1 MSGPVNEL
9 EKDVTLNSEPVIE
22 TGETEVRNEEVTNP
36 APEQPAAPVVEEE
49 AVEEPVVEEPAAEE
63 EAPVNE
69 SMLVAE
75 PELEPVVE
83 PEVVAEP
90 EVIAEPE
97 PVAELEPVAEPEPVL
112 EPEAVEE
119 TESSEEVTEETLVNF
134 ANMDKAQLVDK
145 LVQVVQQPIETIKGE
160 VAAIKAAFYAL
171 RKQEIAAEKEEF
183 LAKGNEEDAFAPRED
198 EHESRLKELLEM
210 IKEKRAEYNAAQEA
224 IKVENLQKKRDIIR
238 QIEEI
243 TSDPDNINRQFP
255 KVQQLQQEFKATGSV
270 PASSET
276 EVWKAYQLAVEKFY
290 DLLKINK
297 ELRDYDFK
305 KNLEI
310 KQRLCAEAEALDEET
325 DVVTA
330 FKKLQELHN
339 TWRETGPVAKELR
352 EELWTRFK
360 NASVVINKKYQ
371 AFFEERKSQEKEM
384 ALAKIALC
392 EKIEEINPDE
402 ITTYSGWDQATKVII
417 DLQDQWK
424 KLGFASRKVNSQL
437 FQRFRASCDNFF
449 AKKAEFYK
457 RTKEQFVVNLQK
469 KIELCEKA
477 EALKESTEWRKTTD
491 ALVALQ
497 KEWKTIG
504 PVAKRHSEE
513 VWKRFIA
520 ACDHFF
526 EQKKKQFQDVH
537 SVERE
542 NLKAKREVIAAI
554 NEALEAEDTEAA
566 AQTVRDLM
574 TRWSTIGHVPYRD
587 KDKVYAEYREAVDK
601 AFDKLDM
608 KGTRASLANFESS
621 ISQMGAGD
629 KMSREREKLVRAYE
643 AKCSELKTSENNL
656 GFFSARSKSG
666 STLIKDMERQIQHIK
681 DEIALLEQKIKLI
694 DEKN

>member
-1 MSGPVNEL
+1 MESREEMSGPVNEL

-22 TGETEVRNEEVTNP
+22 AGETEVRNEEVTNP

-63 EAPVNE
+63 EAPV
-69 SMLVAE
+69 SE
-75 PELEPVVE
+75 PEPIVE
-83 PEVVAEP
+83 PEPAAEP
-90 EVIAEPE
+90 IVEAERE
-97 PVAELEPVAEPEPVL
+97 SVAEPEPVVEA
-112 EPEAVEE
+112 EPVAEPADEATDELD
-119 TESSEEVTEETLVNF
+119 EEVTEEDSVSF

>member
-1 MSGPVNEL
+1 MESREEMSPSMKNL
-9 EKDVTLNSEPVIE
+9 EQDVTLNSEPAIE
-22 TGETEVRNEEVTNP
+22 AGETEVRNEEVN
-36 APEQPAAPVVEEE
+36 
-49 AVEEPVVEEPAAEE
+49 EPSPT
-63 EAPVNE
+63 
-69 SMLVAE
+69 
-75 PELEPVVE
+75 VE
-83 PEVVAEP
+83 PEPIAAP
-90 EVIAEPE
+90 ETI
-97 PVAELEPVAEPEPVL
+97 
-112 EPEAVEE
+112 EE
-119 TESSEEVTEETLVNF
+119 TATPQEETDEPTVSF
-134 ANMDKAQLVDK
+134 ADMDKAQLVDK
-145 LVQVVQQPIETIKGE
+145 LVEVVQQPIETIKGE

-171 RKQEIAAEKEEF
+171 RKQEVAAEKEEF
-183 LAKGNEEDAFAPRED
+183 LAKGNEEEAFAPRED

-210 IKEKRAEYNAAQEA
+210 VKEKRAEYNAAQEA

-243 TSDPDNINRQFP
+243 TNDPDNINRQFP
-255 KVQQLQQEFKATGSV
+255 RVQQLQQEFKAAGPV
-270 PASSET
+270 PATSET

-310 KQRLCAEAEALDEET
+310 KQQLCAEAEALDEEN
-325 DVVTA
+325 DVVAA

-352 EELWTRFK
+352 EDLWARFK
-360 NASVVINKKYQ
+360 NASAVINKKYQ

-384 ALAKIALC
+384 ADAKTALC
-392 EKIEEINPDE
+392 EEIEKINPDE
-402 ITTYSGWDQATKVII
+402 ITSYSGWDQATKVII
-417 DLQDQWK
+417 GLQEQWK
-424 KLGFASRKVNSQL
+424 KLGFASRKVNNQL
-437 FQRFRASCDNFF
+437 FARFREACDNFF
-449 AKKAEFYK
+449 AKKAEFYR
-457 RTKEQFVVNLQK
+457 RTKEEFAANLAK
-469 KIELCEKA
+469 KVELCEKA
-477 EALKESTEWRKTTD
+477 EELKDSTEWRKTTE

-497 KEWKTIG
+497 KQWKTIG
-504 PVAKRHSEE
+504 PVAKRHSDE

-537 SVERE
+537 SVERD
-542 NLKAKREVIAAI
+542 NLKTKREVIAAI
-554 NEALEAEDTEAA
+554 NEALEAEDTDAA

-574 TRWSTIGHVPYRD
+574 ARWNTIGHVPYRD
-587 KDKVYAEYREAVDK
+587 KDKVYADYREAVDK

-621 ISQMGAGD
+621 ISQMGGGD

-643 AKCSELKTSENNL
+643 AKCSELKTCENNM

>member
-1 MSGPVNEL
+1 MESREEMSGPINEL

-22 TGETEVRNEEVTNP
+22 AGETEVRNEEVTNP
-36 APEQPAAPVVEEE
+36 EPEQPAIPIAEES
-49 AVEEPVVEEPAAEE
+49 VEEPVAQETATEAETPVDESKPVVE
-63 EAPVNE
+63 
-69 SMLVAE
+69 SE
-75 PELEPVVE
+75 PESVSE

-90 EVIAEPE
+90 ESVTEPE
-97 PVAELEPVAEPEPVL
+97 PVAELDQLFVPEV
-112 EPEAVEE
+112 VEE
-119 TESSEEVTEETLVNF
+119 TEPSEEVTEETMVNY
-134 ANMDKAQLVDK
+134 ANMDKAQLIDK
-145 LVQVVQQPIETIKGE
+145 LVQLVQQPIETIKGE
-160 VAAIKAAFYAL
+160 VAAIKAAFYGL

-183 LAKGNEEDAFAPRED
+183 LAKGNEEKAFAPRED
-198 EHESRLKELLEM
+198 VHENRLKELLEM

-325 DVVTA
+325 DVVIA

-371 AFFEERKSQEKEM
+371 TFFEERKSLEKEM
-384 ALAKIALC
+384 AQAKIALC
-392 EKIEEINPDE
+392 EKIETINPDE

-542 NLKAKREVIAAI
+542 NLKAKREVIASI

-574 TRWSTIGHVPYRD
+574 TRWNTIGHVPYRD

-621 ISQMGAGD
+621 ISQMGSGD

-643 AKCSELKTSENNL
+643 AKCSELKTCENNM

>member
-1 MSGPVNEL
+1 M
-9 EKDVTLNSEPVIE
+9 
-22 TGETEVRNEEVTNP
+22 
-36 APEQPAAPVVEEE
+36 
-49 AVEEPVVEEPAAEE
+49 
-63 EAPVNE
+63 
-69 SMLVAE
+69 
-75 PELEPVVE
+75 
-83 PEVVAEP
+83 
-90 EVIAEPE
+90 
-97 PVAELEPVAEPEPVL
+97 
-112 EPEAVEE
+112 
-119 TESSEEVTEETLVNF
+119 
-134 ANMDKAQLVDK
+134 
-145 LVQVVQQPIETIKGE
+145 
-160 VAAIKAAFYAL
+160 
-171 RKQEIAAEKEEF
+171 
-183 LAKGNEEDAFAPRED
+183 
-198 EHESRLKELLEM
+198 
-210 IKEKRAEYNAAQEA
+210 
-224 IKVENLQKKRDIIR
+224 
-238 QIEEI
+238 
-243 TSDPDNINRQFP
+243 
-255 KVQQLQQEFKATGSV
+255 
-270 PASSET
+270 
-276 EVWKAYQLAVEKFY
+276 WKAYQLAVEKFY

-666 STLIKDMERQIQHIK
+666 STLIKDMERQTQHIK

>member
-1 MSGPVNEL
+1 MESREEMSPSMENL

-22 TGETEVRNEEVTNP
+22 TGETEVRNEEVNNP
-36 APEQPAAPVVEEE
+36 EPEQPVAEVQEQPVVVESQDEATPADADVPAIESEET
-49 AVEEPVVEEPAAEE
+49 
-63 EAPVNE
+63 
-69 SMLVAE
+69 
-75 PELEPVVE
+75 
-83 PEVVAEP
+83 
-90 EVIAEPE
+90 
-97 PVAELEPVAEPEPVL
+97 AELEED
-112 EPEAVEE
+112 E
-119 TESSEEVTEETLVNF
+119 TEQLNVGF
-134 ANMDKAQLVDK
+134 ASMDKAQLVDK

-171 RKQEIAAEKEEF
+171 RKQELAAEKEEF
-183 LAKGNEEDAFAPRED
+183 LSRGNEESAFAPRED
-198 EHESRLKELLEM
+198 EHENRLKELLEM
-210 IKEKRAEYNAAQEA
+210 VKEKRAEYNAAQEA
-224 IKVENLQKKRDIIR
+224 IKAENLQKKRDIIQ

-243 TSDPDNINRQFP
+243 TNDPDNINRQFP
-255 KVQQLQQEFKATGSV
+255 RVQQLQQEFKATGPV
-270 PASSET
+270 PATSET
-276 EVWKAYQLAVEKFY
+276 DVWKAYQLAVEKFY

-310 KQRLCAEAEALDEET
+310 KQQLCAEAEALDEESN
-325 DVVTA
+325 VVNA

-352 EELWTRFK
+352 EDLWARFK
-360 NASVVINKKYQ
+360 NASAVINKKYQ

-384 ALAKIALC
+384 ADAKTALC
-392 EKIEEINPDE
+392 EEIEKINPDE
-402 ITTYSGWDQATKVII
+402 ITSYSGWDQATKVII
-417 DLQDQWK
+417 GLQEQWK

-437 FQRFRASCDNFF
+437 FARFREACDKFF
-449 AKKAEFYK
+449 AKKAEFYR
-457 RTKEQFVVNLQK
+457 RTKEEFAANLAK
-469 KIELCEKA
+469 KQELCEKA
-477 EALKESTEWRKTTD
+477 EELKDSTDWRKTTD

-504 PVAKRHSEE
+504 PVAKRYSDE
-513 VWKRFIA
+513 VWKRFIS

-537 SVERE
+537 MVERE

-554 NEALEAEDTEAA
+554 NEALQAEDTEAA

-574 TRWSTIGHVPYRD
+574 SRWNTIGHVPYRD

-621 ISQMGAGD
+621 ISQMGGGD

-643 AKCSELKTSENNL
+643 AKCSELKTCENNM

>member
-1 MSGPVNEL
+1 MSGPINEL

-22 TGETEVRNEEVTNP
+22 AGETEVRNEEVTNP
-36 APEQPAAPVVEEE
+36 APEQPAAPVVEEV

-69 SMLVAE
+69 PE
-75 PELEPVVE
+75 PIVE
-83 PEVVAEP
+83 PEP
-90 EVIAEPE
+90 IAEPIVE
-97 PVAELEPVAEPEPVL
+97 PEPVAEPEPVVEAEPVAEPADEATDEL
-112 EPEAVEE
+112 E
-119 TESSEEVTEETLVNF
+119 EEVNEEDSVNF
-134 ANMDKAQLVDK
+134 ADMDKAQLVDK

-171 RKQEIAAEKEEF
+171 RKQELAAEKEEF
-183 LAKGNEEDAFAPRED
+183 LAKGNEEEAFAPRED
-198 EHESRLKELLEM
+198 EHENRLKELLEM

-224 IKVENLQKKRDIIR
+224 IKAENLQKKRDIIR

-255 KVQQLQQEFKATGSV
+255 KVQQLQQEFKATGPV
-270 PASSET
+270 PATSET
-276 EVWKAYQLAVEKFY
+276 EVWKSYQLAVEKFY

-352 EELWTRFK
+352 EDLWARFK
-360 NASVVINKKYQ
+360 NASAVINKKYQ

-384 ALAKIALC
+384 AEAKIALC
-392 EKIEEINPDE
+392 EEIEKINPDE
-402 ITTYSGWDQATKVII
+402 ISTYSGWDQATKII
-417 DLQDQWK
+417 IGLQDQWK
-424 KLGFASRKVNSQL
+424 KLGFASRKVNTQL

-469 KIELCEKA
+469 KVELCEKA

-520 ACDHFF
+520 ACDYFF

-621 ISQMGAGD
+621 ISQMGGGD

-643 AKCSELKTSENNL
+643 AKCNELKTSENNL

-666 STLIKDMERQIQHIK
+666 NTLIKDMERQIQRIK

>member
-1 MSGPVNEL
+1 MESREEMSPSMKNL
-9 EKDVTLNSEPVIE
+9 EQDVTLNSEPAIE
-22 TGETEVRNEEVTNP
+22 AGETEVRNEEVN
-36 APEQPAAPVVEEE
+36 
-49 AVEEPVVEEPAAEE
+49 EPSPT
-63 EAPVNE
+63 
-69 SMLVAE
+69 
-75 PELEPVVE
+75 VE
-83 PEVVAEP
+83 PEPIAAP
-90 EVIAEPE
+90 ETI
-97 PVAELEPVAEPEPVL
+97 
-112 EPEAVEE
+112 EE
-119 TESSEEVTEETLVNF
+119 TATPQEETDEPTVSF
-134 ANMDKAQLVDK
+134 ADMDKAQLVDK
-145 LVQVVQQPIETIKGE
+145 LVEVVQQPIETIKGE

-171 RKQEIAAEKEEF
+171 RKQEVAAEKEEF
-183 LAKGNEEDAFAPRED
+183 LAKGNEEEAFAPRED

-210 IKEKRAEYNAAQEA
+210 VKEKRAEYNAAQEA

-243 TSDPDNINRQFP
+243 TNDPDNINRQFP
-255 KVQQLQQEFKATGSV
+255 RVQQLQQEFKAAGPV
-270 PASSET
+270 PATSET

-310 KQRLCAEAEALDEET
+310 KQQLCAEAEALDEEN
-325 DVVTA
+325 DVVAA

-352 EELWTRFK
+352 EDLWARFK
-360 NASVVINKKYQ
+360 NASAVINKKYQ

-384 ALAKIALC
+384 ADAKTALC
-392 EKIEEINPDE
+392 EEIEKINPDE
-402 ITTYSGWDQATKVII
+402 ITSYSGWDQATKVII
-417 DLQDQWK
+417 GLQEQWK
-424 KLGFASRKVNSQL
+424 KLGFASRKVNNQL
-437 FQRFRASCDNFF
+437 FARFREACDNFF
-449 AKKAEFYK
+449 AKKAEFYR
-457 RTKEQFVVNLQK
+457 RTKEEFAANLAK
-469 KIELCEKA
+469 KVELCEKA
-477 EALKESTEWRKTTD
+477 EELKDSTEWRKTTE

-497 KEWKTIG
+497 KQWKTIG
-504 PVAKRHSEE
+504 PVAKRHSDE

-537 SVERE
+537 SVERD
-542 NLKAKREVIAAI
+542 NLKTKREVIAAI
-554 NEALEAEDTEAA
+554 NEALEAEDTDAA

-574 TRWSTIGHVPYRD
+574 ARWNTIGHVPYRD
-587 KDKVYAEYREAVDK
+587 KDKVYADYREAVDK

-621 ISQMGAGD
+621 ISQMGGGD

-643 AKCSELKTSENNL
+643 AKCSELTTCENNM

>member
-1 MSGPVNEL
+1 MESREEMSGPVNEL

-49 AVEEPVVEEPAAEE
+49 AVEEPVAEEPAAEE

-69 SMLVAE
+69 
-75 PELEPVVE
+75 LEPIVE
-83 PEVVAEP
+83 PEPAAEP
-90 EVIAEPE
+90 IVEAERE
-97 PVAELEPVAEPEPVL
+97 SVAEPEPVVEA
-112 EPEAVEE
+112 EPVAEPADEATDELD
-119 TESSEEVTEETLVNF
+119 EEVTEEDSVSF

>member
-1 MSGPVNEL
+1 MESREEMSGPINEL

-22 TGETEVRNEEVTNP
+22 TGETEVRNEEVTTP
-36 APEQPAAPVVEEE
+36 APEQLEAPVVEE
-49 AVEEPVVEEPAAEE
+49 AVEEPVAEAPAAEE
-63 EAPVNE
+63 DAPVNE
-69 SMLVAE
+69 PE
-75 PELEPVVE
+75 P
-83 PEVVAEP
+83 
-90 EVIAEPE
+90 IAEPE
-97 PVAELEPVAEPEPVL
+97 TVSEPIIEAETEPVAETANEV
-112 EPEAVEE
+112 AEE
-119 TESSEEVTEETLVNF
+119 LDEEVTEEDSVSF

-171 RKQEIAAEKEEF
+171 RKQELAAEKEEF

-198 EHESRLKELLEM
+198 EHENRLKELLEM
-210 IKEKRAEYNAAQEA
+210 VKEKRAEYNAAQEA

-255 KVQQLQQEFKATGSV
+255 KVQQLQQEFKATGPV
-270 PASSET
+270 PATSET

-310 KQRLCAEAEALDEET
+310 KQCLCAEAEALDEET

-352 EELWTRFK
+352 EELWARFK
-360 NASVVINKKYQ
+360 NASAVINKKYQ

-384 ALAKIALC
+384 AEAKTALC
-392 EKIEEINPDE
+392 EEIEKINPDE
-402 ITTYSGWDQATKVII
+402 ITSYSGWDQATKVII
-417 DLQDQWK
+417 GLQDQWK

-437 FQRFRASCDNFF
+437 FTRFRASCDNFF

-457 RTKEQFVVNLQK
+457 RTKEQFVINLQK

-520 ACDHFF
+520 ACDYFF

-542 NLKAKREVIAAI
+542 NLKAKREVIASI

-574 TRWSTIGHVPYRD
+574 ARWSTIGHVPYRD

-621 ISQMGAGD
+621 ISQMGGGD

-643 AKCSELKTSENNL
+643 AKCSELKTCENNL